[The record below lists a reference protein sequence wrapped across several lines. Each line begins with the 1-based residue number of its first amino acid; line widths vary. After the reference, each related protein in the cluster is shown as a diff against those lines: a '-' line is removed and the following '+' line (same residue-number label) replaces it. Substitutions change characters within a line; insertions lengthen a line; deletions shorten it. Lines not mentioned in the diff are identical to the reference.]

1 LRNIL
6 ISILSILFFCQD
18 LPAFKQKILVVQSC
32 PFPPYEKAING
43 FESVVCQKTQRLII
57 SELQDETVEE
67 KITQINP
74 DLILSVGLNAFSKIK
89 HIKTIPIVYLML
101 LNPSSILSCSKKN
114 ITGVSMNISQEWQ
127 LRVIAEIFPAIQ
139 QVGILYDNEKT
150 DFFVKRALKASQSSR
165 VKIIAKNITI
175 SKEVPLAM
183 AKMKER
189 IDLFWMLPD
198 VTVFTPETI
207 DFLFLFS
214 MENRIPVLTFSVNY
228 LEWGALISIVIDA
241 SDMGR
246 QAGEIAE
253 RIFSGTDVED
263 IKAMDARGKKI
274 YINKKIAEKMGFS
287 FDEKFI
293 KKFKQNF
300 GQSIE
305 LL

>member
-1 LRNIL
+1 MRNIL